1 MLKPNRFSEADFGR
15 IREAVLQAEAKIS
28 GEIVPV
34 FVENSGHYKVAV
46 YRGGIT
52 GMMLFFLLVILL
64 DRYYP
69 AFAVYDPIL
78 IFLITVLGAIIG
90 MLLPHYLPAVKRALL
105 SKDHIERITRLR
117 AESAFLQEE
126 VFNTRHRTGIM
137 LFVSFFEH
145 EVIVMSDRGISK
157 VVDQKEWEN
166 IVRMITSGISGGN
179 VIGGMESA
187 IHRCGEILLEKGF
200 LKETDDTNE
209 LSDNLRVD

>member
-1 MLKPNRFSEADFGR
+1 
-15 IREAVLQAEAKIS
+15 
-28 GEIVPV
+28 
-34 FVENSGHYKVAV
+34 
-46 YRGGIT
+46 
-52 GMMLFFLLVILL
+52 MLF
-64 DRYYP
+64 R
-69 AFAVYDPIL
+69 
-78 IFLITVLGAIIG
+78 
-90 MLLPHYLPAVKRALL
+90 
-105 SKDHIERITRLR
+105 SERITRLR

-126 VFNTRHRTGIM
+126 AFNTRHRTGIM

-200 LKETDDTNE
+200 LKETDDSNE

>member
-105 SKDHIERITRLR
+105 SAGAFNHFFFSCLPRFNVLSSLGQIRVPTLILCGKHDWIMPPHEGSHRLHQEIGR
-117 AESAFLQEE
+117 AH
-126 VFNTRHRTGIM
+126 V
-137 LFVSFFEH
+137 
-145 EVIVMSDRGISK
+145 
-157 VVDQKEWEN
+157 
-166 IVRMITSGISGGN
+166 
-179 VIGGMESA
+179 
-187 IHRCGEILLEKGF
+187 
-200 LKETDDTNE
+200 
-209 LSDNLRVD
+209 